1 MLTHGQAKEIVD
13 SLVPITDNESKLI
26 RYMAWHETNYGAGWK
41 EGQGAGSHN
50 MGAIT
55 TSAPNEL
62 SFQHTDSKFDPKTH
76 KIVTYTT
83 YFAGYETDYD
93 GLNALKNIVLKQDV
107 RDCLAN
113 DDWLGAITN
122 VYNHHYFL
130 GLHSHETA
138 EGNAANVNDYFN
150 ALSNAAFK
158 IAAVTGE
165 TVPLP
170 LEEKSPVRVYAI
182 PDGL

>member
-26 RYMAWHETNYGAGWK
+26 RYMAWHETNYGADWK

-55 TSAPNEL
+55 TTKPDEL
-62 SFQHTDSKFDPKTH
+62 SFEHTDSKFNPQTGK
-76 KIVTYTT
+76 VETYSTW
-83 YFAGYETDYD
+83 FAGYKTDYE
-93 GLNALKNIVLKQDV
+93 GLDALKRLVLRQDV
-107 RDCLAN
+107 KDCLAN
-113 DDWLGAITN
+113 DDWLGAITD
-122 VYNHHYFL
+122 VYNHHYFM

-150 ALSNAAFK
+150 ALSMAAYK

-165 TVPLP
+165 SVPLP
-170 LEEKSPVRVYAI
+170 LEERSPVKLYQVQ
-182 PDGL
+182 D